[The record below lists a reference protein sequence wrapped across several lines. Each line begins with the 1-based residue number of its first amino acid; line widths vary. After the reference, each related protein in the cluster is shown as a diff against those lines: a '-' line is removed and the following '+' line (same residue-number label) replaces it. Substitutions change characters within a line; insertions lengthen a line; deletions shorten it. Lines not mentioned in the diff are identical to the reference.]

1 MINPFVDTL
10 SNAILI
16 VFLAFILLLAV
27 ICLMF
32 IIAGIIILTIEGIKD
47 WIEDW
52 FL

>member
-1 MINPFVDTL
+1 M
-10 SNAILI
+10 SNEIVMLAKIVLIL
-16 VFLAFILLLAV
+16 FLILAV

-32 IIAGIIILTIEGIKD
+32 IIAGIIILTIEGIKA

>member
-1 MINPFVDTL
+1 MNDVEVVTL
-10 SNAILI
+10 LKIMLIL
-16 VFLAFILLLAV
+16 FLLLAV
-27 ICLMF
+27 IYLMF

>member
-1 MINPFVDTL
+1 MNGIEVVTL
-10 SNAILI
+10 LKIMLIL
-16 VFLAFILLLAV
+16 FLLLAL
-27 ICLMF
+27 IYLMF

>member
-1 MINPFVDTL
+1 MNGIEVVTSL
-10 SNAILI
+10 KIMLIL
-16 VFLAFILLLAV
+16 FLLLAL

>member
-1 MINPFVDTL
+1 MNGTEVVTL
-10 SNAILI
+10 LKIMLIL
-16 VFLAFILLLAV
+16 FLLLALV
-27 ICLMF
+27 YLMF

>member
-1 MINPFVDTL
+1 MNGIEVVTL
-10 SNAILI
+10 LKIMLIL
-16 VFLAFILLLAV
+16 FLLLALV
-27 ICLMF
+27 YLMF

>member
-1 MINPFVDTL
+1 MNGIEVVTL
-10 SNAILI
+10 LKIMLIL
-16 VFLAFILLLAV
+16 FLLLAV

-32 IIAGIIILTIEGIKD
+32 IIADTIILTIESIKD